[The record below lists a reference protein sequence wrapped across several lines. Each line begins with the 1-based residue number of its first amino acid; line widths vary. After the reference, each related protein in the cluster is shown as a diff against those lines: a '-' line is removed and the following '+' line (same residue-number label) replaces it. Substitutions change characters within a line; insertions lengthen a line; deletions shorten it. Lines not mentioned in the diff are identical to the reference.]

1 MGSGREK
8 FQNFK
13 FFISVI
19 TALFKALPKSFLL
32 FIWNSILP
40 FNGLLPKALRYCM
53 LKAKAKSVGDNVS
66 IGANTYIK
74 YWDRFT
80 CGNNV
85 SIHEFCMI
93 DCDGGIS
100 IGNDVSIAHGTSL
113 ISANHTWNDQRV
125 PIKYNPLTKLG
136 IQIKDDVWVGAGVR
150 ILDGITVNSRSVIAA
165 GAVVNKDVLPNCIVG
180 GIPAKMI
187 KSI

>member
-1 MGSGREK
+1 MTSGREK
-8 FQNFK
+8 FQTFRLFINILTA
-13 FFISVI
+13 FFRI
-19 TALFKALPKSFLL
+19 FPKSFLS
-32 FIWNSILP
+32 FVWNSINP
-40 FNGLLPKALRYCM
+40 FTGIIPKLLRYCM

-136 IQIKDDVWVGAGVR
+136 IQIKDDVWIGAGVR
-150 ILDGITVNSRSVIAA
+150 ILDGVVINSRSVVAA
-165 GAVVNKDVLPNCIVG
+165 GAVVNKEVNPNTIVG
-180 GIPAKMI
+180 GIPAKI
-187 KSI
+187 LKSI